1 MARRLMRFRCLVRD
15 VAAATKF
22 LAGSQGAVAV
32 LNYDDVTLLAT
43 GVTIANISGVQQ
55 ITFVITTDQVFS
67 RTVDVGQTAFISFPI
82 ALAITLPINIRGLP
96 SIVIVGYV
104 SHGIGTE

>member
-1 MARRLMRFRCLVRD
+1 MRFRCLGRD

-22 LAGSQGAVAV
+22 LAGSQGAMAV

-43 GVTIANISGVQQ
+43 GVTVENISGVEQ
-55 ITFVITTDQVFS
+55 ITFTISTDQMVS
-67 RTVDVGQTAFISFPI
+67 RTVDIGQTAFISFPI
-82 ALAITLPINIRGLP
+82 ARAVTLPLSIRGLP
-96 SIVIVGYV
+96 SIVMVGYV